1 MTDAVELPSD
11 PQMQAVIAVFQQ
23 HLGEPMR
30 ELGAVELRARRA
42 ALRPAT
48 RPAVE
53 LAEVRDLAIPGRS
66 GDVPARVYRPHDGP
80 SAGVVV
86 YFHGGGWVIGSVDES
101 DTFCRVFA
109 GLTGCDIVSV
119 DYRLAPEHVYPA
131 ALEDADDAVRWVA
144 RELAAEAP
152 LVLMGDSAGGNL
164 VAAVVRRARD
174 EGGPQVALQ
183 VLVYPVLDHR
193 MATPSY
199 TERGGKLLISA
210 DDMDWFWAQY
220 TPDVARRAEPD
231 ASPGLVDDLAGLAPA
246 LVVVAEHDPMRDESL
261 DYAAR
266 LEEAGVPTTVL
277 RYDTVAH
284 GFFPMTGTLTVADDA
299 IRAVGLAVS
308 DACRAAAALA
318 ER

>member
-1 MTDAVELPSD
+1 VPLPPD
-11 PQMQAVIAVFQQ
+11 PQMQAVIGVFQQ

-30 ELGAVELRARRA
+30 EIGAVDVRARRA
-42 ALRPAT
+42 ALRSNAQ
-48 RPAVE
+48 PAVE
-53 LAEVRDLAIPGRS
+53 LAEVRELAVPGRA
-66 GDVPARVYRPHDGP
+66 GVVPARLYRPHDGP

-109 GLTGCDIVSV
+109 GTTGCDVVSV

-131 ALEDADDAVRWVA
+131 AVEDADDAVRWVA
-144 RELAAEAP
+144 RELAADAP

-174 EGGPQVALQ
+174 EGGPEIALQ

-210 DDMDWFWAQY
+210 DDMDWFWAEY
-220 TPDVARRAEPD
+220 VPDAARRAEPD
-231 ASPGLVDDLAGLAPA
+231 ASPGLVEDLAGLAPA
-246 LVVVAEHDPMRDESL
+246 LVVVAEYDPMRDESL
-261 DYAAR
+261 DHAR
-266 LEEAGVPTTVL
+266 RLAEAGVPTTVL

-284 GFFPMTGTLTVADDA
+284 GFFPMTGTLAVADDA
-299 IRAVGLAVS
+299 IRTVGLAVS
-308 DACRAAAALA
+308 DACRAAAVPAD
-318 ER
+318 R